1 MADDV
6 GFFSMQHMKIDW
18 KSNDKNLTKMYP
30 RETDPDDE
38 DSIAEPGSFFN
49 FFEQESDPMDVGDIF
64 SSPLRF
70 AIENQIDCDGQIGVT
85 IATEI
90 FPDAIEYFL
99 GNLGGEELDSEDEDE
114 DEDEE
119 EEDEIDLEKPR
130 SKKRRV

>member
-6 GFFSMQHMKIDW
+6 VFFSMQHMKIDW
-18 KSNDKNLTKMYP
+18 KSDDKNLTKMYP
-30 RETDPDDE
+30 REIDPDDE

-49 FFEQESDPMDVGDIF
+49 FFEQESDPMDVSDIF
-64 SSPLRF
+64 FSPLRF
-70 AIENQIDCDGQIGVT
+70 VIENQIDCDRQIGVT

-130 SKKRRV
+130 SKRQRV